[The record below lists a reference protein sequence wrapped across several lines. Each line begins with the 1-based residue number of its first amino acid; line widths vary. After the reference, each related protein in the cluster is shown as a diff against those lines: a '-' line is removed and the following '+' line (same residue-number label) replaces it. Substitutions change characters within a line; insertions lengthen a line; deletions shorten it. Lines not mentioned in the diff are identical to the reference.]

1 MPTTLNCTKIGVLVL
16 KFGSWLGTPCANA
29 TTYFL
34 ASSLHQ
40 LHLFWVLLAHPSTYE
55 LLLYATWVGCHDV
68 LCSWQLNTQLAGA
81 WWAKCGQVGASVGIS
96 GGKLRQVC
104 ASRGQ
109 VGASGDQLGTSWD
122 MLGLVGSVGDQEL
135 SSWAYYASQAMNNA
149 YNSGPNLL
157 GLVGTSWE

>member
-1 MPTTLNCTKIGVLVL
+1 MPVGNHTLNRFKNLTCSAEFWVAHHQNTYANHIELYKNRCTCFEI
-16 KFGSWLGTPCANA
+16 WLLAWHTMCKCHNL
-29 TTYFL
+29 FL

-122 MLGLVGSVGDQEL
+122 
-135 SSWAYYASQAMNNA
+135 
-149 YNSGPNLL
+149 
-157 GLVGTSWE
+157 